1 MTASSSPLSGPG
13 GEPVEI
19 DTSVAHMSRAYDY
32 LLGGTTN
39 FPADRAMIEQ
49 AADAYGGLERARG
62 DARAN
67 RDFLVR
73 AVRWLASEAGM
84 RQFLDLGTGV
94 PNDDN
99 VHAVAQ
105 GIAPEARVV
114 YVDHDPIVL
123 AHAHELLK
131 DVTSMTSYIAADIR
145 DPEGILEQAGET
157 LDFSQPVALTM
168 VAILHALPDEDDPYG
183 IARRLLDALPSGS
196 YLAVSHLASDI
207 EPEASAEFLRRMN
220 EDSFET
226 YQFRSRDEVAR
237 FFEGL
242 ELIEPGIER
251 LDRWRTTAAPGADE
265 IILWGGVGRKP

>member
-13 GEPVEI
+13 GEPLEI

-39 FPADRAMIEQ
+39 FPADREMIEK
-49 AADAYGGLERARG
+49 ASEAYGGLERARG

-73 AVRWLASEAGM
+73 AVRWLATEAGM

-105 GIAPEARVV
+105 AVAPDARIV

-123 AHAHELLK
+123 AHAHALLEG
-131 DVTSMTSYIAADIR
+131 VAATSYIAADIR
-145 DPEGILEQAGET
+145 DPEAILRQAAVT
-157 LDFSQPVALTM
+157 LDFSQPVAVTL
-168 VAILHALPDEDDPYG
+168 VAILHALPDADDPYG
-183 IARRLLDALPSGS
+183 LVRTLLDAVPSGS

-220 EDSFET
+220 EQSFET
-226 YQFRSRDEVAR
+226 YQFRAYDEVSR
-237 FFEGL
+237 FFDGL
-242 ELIEPGIER
+242 ELVEPGVVR
-251 LDRWRTTAAPGADE
+251 LDRWHATPNPGSDE

>member
-1 MTASSSPLSGPG
+1 MTNDRQDSPASSPDDPI
-13 GEPVEI
+13 I

-39 FPADRAMIEQ
+39 FAADRAMIEQ
-49 AADAYGGLERARG
+49 AAEAYGGIERARG

-73 AVRWLASEAGM
+73 ATRWLATEAGM

-105 GIAPEARVV
+105 EVAPDARIV
-114 YVDHDPIVL
+114 YVDHDPVVL
-123 AHAHELLK
+123 AHAHQLLEG
-131 DVTSMTSYIAADIR
+131 VTTTSYIAADIR
-145 DPEGILEQAGET
+145 DPDAILAQAADT
-157 LDFSQPVALTM
+157 LDFTRPVAVTM
-168 VAILHALPDEDDPYG
+168 VAILHALTDDNDPYG
-183 IARRLLDALPSGS
+183 LVSRLLDAVPSGS

-207 EPEASAEFLRRMN
+207 QPEQTAEFLRRMN
-220 EDSFET
+220 EESFET
-226 YQFRSRDEVAR
+226 YQFRSYAEVSR
-237 FFEGL
+237 FFDGL
-242 ELIEPGIER
+242 ELVEPGVVR
-251 LDRWRTTAAPGADE
+251 LDRWHTTPKPDAPE

>member
-49 AADAYGGLERARG
+49 AAEAYGGLDRARG

-73 AVRWLASEAGM
+73 AVRWLATEAGL

-105 GIAPEARVV
+105 AVAPEAKVV

-123 AHAHELLK
+123 AHAHDLLEG
-131 DVTSMTSYIAADIR
+131 VTTTSYIAADIR
-145 DPEGILEQAGET
+145 DPEGILQQAAEA
-157 LDFSQPVALTM
+157 LDFSQPIALTL

-196 YLAVSHLASDI
+196 YLAMSHLASDI

-226 YQFRSRDEVAR
+226 YQFRSYDEVSR

-242 ELIEPGIER
+242 ELVDPGVVR
-251 LDRWRTTAAPGADE
+251 LDRWHATPDPGSPE

>member
-1 MTASSSPLSGPG
+1 VTGRTSPLNGPG

-39 FPADRAMIEQ
+39 FPADRAMIEE
-49 AADAYGGLERARG
+49 ASAAYGGIERARG

-73 AVRWLASEAGM
+73 AVRWLAGEAGM
-84 RQFLDLGTGV
+84 RLFLDLGTGV

-105 GIAPEARVV
+105 QVAPDARIV

-123 AHAHELLK
+123 AHAHDLLN
-131 DVTSMTSYIAADIR
+131 DVTGTSYIAADIR
-145 DPEGILEQAGET
+145 DTEEVLRRAGET
-157 LDFSQPVALTM
+157 LDFGQPVAITL
-168 VAILHALPDEDDPYG
+168 VAILHALTDDDDPYG
-183 IARRLLDALPSGS
+183 LVAGLLDAVPPGS

-207 EPEASAEFLRRMN
+207 EPEQTAEFLRRMN
-220 EDSFET
+220 EQSFET
-226 YQFRSRDEVAR
+226 YQFRSHAEVSR
-237 FFEGL
+237 FFDDL
-242 ELIEPGIER
+242 ELVPPGVVR
-251 LDRWRTTAAPGADE
+251 VDRWHTDPDPDAPE
-265 IILWGGVGRKP
+265 IILWGGVGRKL

>member
-1 MTASSSPLSGPG
+1 
-13 GEPVEI
+13 
-19 DTSVAHMSRAYDY
+19 
-32 LLGGTTN
+32 
-39 FPADRAMIEQ
+39 MIEQ
-49 AADAYGGLERARG
+49 ASEAYGGLERARG

-73 AVRWLASEAGM
+73 AVSWLVTEAGM

-105 GIAPEARVV
+105 AAAPDCRVV

-123 AHAHELLK
+123 AHAHDLLEG
-131 DVTSMTSYIAADIR
+131 VSGTSYVAADIR
-145 DPEGILEQAGET
+145 DPEGILRQAANT

-168 VAILHALPDEDDPYG
+168 VATLHALPDEGDPYG
-183 IARRLLDALPSGS
+183 IASQLLDAVPSGS
-196 YLAVSHLASDI
+196 YLVVSHLASDI

-226 YQFRSRDEVAR
+226 YQFRSQDEVSR
-237 FFEGL
+237 FFDGL
-242 ELIEPGIER
+242 ELVDPGVVR
-251 LDRWRTTAAPGADE
+251 LDRWHTTPNPDGDE
-265 IILWGGVGRKP
+265 LILWGGVGRKL